1 MGRNVEGLR
10 MGVSAL
16 CPLLYHIQR
25 RVDPAPGLINSALT
39 QMTFWMSRTAAQV
52 AGLKLRG
59 TERELGC

>member
-16 CPLLYHIQR
+16 CPLLYLIQR

-39 QMTFWMSRTAAQV
+39 QMIFWMSRTAARV
-52 AGLKLRG
+52 AWLKLRG
-59 TERELGC
+59 TERGLGC